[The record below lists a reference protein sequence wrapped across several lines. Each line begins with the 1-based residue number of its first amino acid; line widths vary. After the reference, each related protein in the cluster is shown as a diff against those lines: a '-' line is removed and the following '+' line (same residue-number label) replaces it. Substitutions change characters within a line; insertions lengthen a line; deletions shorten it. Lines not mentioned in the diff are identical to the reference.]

1 MAIFNRE
8 DARTV
13 LPQIEA
19 KLEEV
24 IDRIYPVGTY
34 YTTSDHKFN
43 PNEWGGLWTIDDTG
57 VSHIIWHRI
66 K

>member
-13 LPQIEA
+13 LPQLEA
-19 KLEEV
+19 KLADV
-24 IDRIYPVGTY
+24 INRIYPVGTY
-34 YTTSDHKFN
+34 YETSDSRFD
-43 PNEWGGLWTIDDTG
+43 PNEWGGLWTIDSASAG
-57 VSHIIWHRI
+57 HIIWHRI